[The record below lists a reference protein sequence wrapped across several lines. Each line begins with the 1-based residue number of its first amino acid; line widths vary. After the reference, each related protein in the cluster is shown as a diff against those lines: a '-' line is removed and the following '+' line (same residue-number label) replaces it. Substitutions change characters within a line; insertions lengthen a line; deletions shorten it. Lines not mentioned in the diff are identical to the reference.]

1 MLPEGWRT
9 GQVSDLFK
17 SGGMVTDG
25 DWIESKDQDPNGNIR
40 LVQLA
45 DVGDGHFVDKSNRF
59 INNETSERLKCTI
72 LREGDVLVARMPDPI
87 GRACLFPTNQPSSI
101 TAVDVCIMRPGSSVS
116 AGWLMYLM
124 NSPAIRRD
132 IEAMASGTTRQRV
145 TKSALLDLSIPI
157 PPLPEQRRITEI
169 LGSIDAA
176 IEATKEVIEQTKTV
190 KQGLLQTLLTRGIGH
205 TEFKDSPLG
214 EIPEKWEVRPLGA
227 CFKNIDSRRKPVK
240 KDDRAKM
247 RGSIPYYGASG
258 IIDWVNDFLFDEPL
272 LLLAEDGA
280 NLLSKSTPIA
290 FVATGQT
297 WVNNHAHVYQPTGVL
312 DVGLA
317 EEWLCHADI
326 VPFITGSAQPKLNKD
341 KADSI
346 PMPIPPVAEQKAI
359 NSVIQSINV
368 EVKVEEAKLSS
379 LQALKNGLMSD
390 LLTGKVRATDAIRV
404 AA

>member
-1 MLPEGWRT
+1 MLPEGWTEQSLDSLADYINGRAFKPEDWSKSGLPIIRIAQIT
-9 GQVSDLFK
+9 NPNAEFDYYDGDDLNPRNLIENGDLIFSWSATLATVFWGKGKGILNQHLFK
-17 SGGMVTDG
+17 VIPNQGTDKG
-25 DWIESKDQDPNGNIR
+25 YLKQLIDHSIPA
-40 LVQLA
+40 LA
-45 DVGDGHFVDKSNRF
+45 DHSH
-59 INNETSERLKCTI
+59 
-72 LREGDVLVARMPDPI
+72 
-87 GRACLFPTNQPSSI
+87 
-101 TAVDVCIMRPGSSVS
+101 GST
-116 AGWLMYLM
+116 MKH
-124 NSPAIRRD
+124 IKR
-132 IEAMASGTTRQRV
+132 
-145 TKSALLDLSIPI
+145 SALKDFVVGV
-157 PPLPEQRRITEI
+157 PPLPEQQRIAEI
-169 LGSIDAA
+169 LGSVDAA
-176 IEATKEVIEQTKTV
+176 IEATKAVIEQTKTV

-214 EIPEKWEVRPLGA
+214 DIPECWEVRPLGA

-290 FVATGQT
+290 FVVKGQT
-297 WVNNHAHVYQPTGVL
+297 WVNNHAHVYQPIGVL

-346 PMPIPPVAEQKAI
+346 PMPVPPVSEQAI
-359 NSVIQSINV
+359 ISNVIQSVNLEI
-368 EVKVEEAKLSS
+368 EVEEKKLSS
-379 LQALKNGLMSD
+379 LQMLKKGLMDD
-390 LLTGKVRATDAIRV
+390 LLTGRVRVNQPEKV